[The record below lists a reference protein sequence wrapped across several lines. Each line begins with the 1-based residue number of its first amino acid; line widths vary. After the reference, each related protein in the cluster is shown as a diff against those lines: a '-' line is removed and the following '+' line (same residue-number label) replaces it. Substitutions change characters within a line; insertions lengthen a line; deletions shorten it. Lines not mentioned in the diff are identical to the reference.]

1 MRYMYDAITPSRI
14 PNNAIMVA
22 GYVNGKW
29 PSYPELVTLFP
40 HATHVSIAVSADAT
54 ADVLDV
60 EQFDATPEEAPA
72 WCSRMRN
79 LKRIPTVYMNLATWA
94 QVMHAFTTQKIN
106 QPNYWIADYTGK
118 SNILVGVDGV
128 VAVQFQNTPGYDIS
142 QVVDYWPGIDNPE
155 DEMPT
160 AQEVADAILNKKV
173 TVKDYDG
180 KEVSATI
187 QSYIINSDLHGQA
200 NMNAIAVLT
209 KKLQDAKVIS

>member
-1 MRYMYDAITPSRI
+1 MYDAITPSRI
-14 PNNAIMVA
+14 PNNATMVA

-79 LKRIPTVYMNLATWA
+79 LKRIPTVYMNTATWL
-94 QVMHAFTTQKIN
+94 QVKQAFTTQRIGE
-106 QPNYWIADYTGK
+106 PNYWVADYSRK
-118 SNILVGVDGV
+118 STLSIPNGAI
-128 VAVQFQNTPGYDIS
+128 AIQFQNTPGYDIS
-142 QVVDYWPGIDNPE
+142 LVEDYWPGIDNPE